1 MKRKPP
7 SNFYRDAYTRP
18 PPLEMIPLVF
28 AVELLYWQV
37 YAIREWL
44 QNMPEFVSSSS
55 RPT

>member
-18 PPLEMIPLVF
+18 PPLELIPLVF